1 MDANATAGLPA
12 YAELHCRSNLSF
24 LTGASRPEELAE
36 RAAQLG
42 YHALAITDECSLA
55 GIVRAH
61 TEAKNAGVRLVVGAW
76 FRLQHPQNSFNSIK
90 PITYKNSDLAIPTA
104 SVRRSS

>member
-1 MDANATAGLPA
+1 MDINAKAGLPA
-12 YAELHCRSNLSF
+12 YAELHCRSNFSF
-24 LTGASRPEELAE
+24 LAGASRPEELAE

-61 TEAKNAGVRLVVGAW
+61 TEARNAGLRLVIGAW
-76 FRLQHPQNSFNSIK
+76 FRLQNADGSPALSF
-90 PITYKNSDLAIPTA
+90 
-104 SVRRSS
+104 